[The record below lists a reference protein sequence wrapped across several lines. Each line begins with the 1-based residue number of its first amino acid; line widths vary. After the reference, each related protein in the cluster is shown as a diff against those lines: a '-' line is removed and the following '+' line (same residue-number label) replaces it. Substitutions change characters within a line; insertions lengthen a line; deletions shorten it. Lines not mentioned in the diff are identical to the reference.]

1 MDRLAQVDA
10 NGDLAYMSERL
21 RRKAKALLAL
31 QPSGPDKAG
40 SFLQQTL
47 APSRRQGARALGL
60 RSATDLAALWADRG
74 EPAKALALLRPAL
87 ALFDDGMQTAGLAAA
102 ASLLS
107 ALA

>member
-1 MDRLAQVDA
+1 LDRLAQVDA
-10 NGDLAYMSERL
+10 NGDLAYKPELLRL
-21 RRKAKALLAL
+21 KGKALLAL
-31 QPSGPDKAG
+31 LPASSDKAG

-47 APSRRQGARALGL
+47 APSRRQGARAWGL